1 MTNDELYN
9 KIKSEMS
16 HGLTQDDLVAL
27 FTRAQEEKKQQEDE
41 NKIILA
47 RECLINATLQYIKA
61 LNLGDEITDEDAAHI
76 EKQLITIER
85 TINLVKNT
93 GFSFKMDEE
102 KTKTAD
108 EILKEFLKDL

>member
-27 FTRAQEEKKQQEDE
+27 FTRAQEEKQQENE
-41 NKIILA
+41 NKIGLA
-47 RECLINATLQYIKA
+47 RECLINATLQYIKT

-93 GFSFKMDEE
+93 GFNFKTDEE